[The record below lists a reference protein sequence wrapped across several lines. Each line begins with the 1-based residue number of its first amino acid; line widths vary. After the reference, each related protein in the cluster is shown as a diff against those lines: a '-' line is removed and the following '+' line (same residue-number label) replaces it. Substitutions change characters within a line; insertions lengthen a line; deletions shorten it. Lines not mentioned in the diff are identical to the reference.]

1 MFCTACYV
9 DVLSYVFRAY
19 TVTMGKVA
27 RAGSLFS
34 SKLDGNGKHWHSC
47 ILQWLKDSAC
57 YTRLCL
63 QEVSIPFALVDI
75 SLSMNPIQKKGS
87 PGLLIS
93 KLVSDV
99 CAAQVGGWPT
109 DCVGGAEAPS
119 HPASCLLHGCVICP
133 GYPPSF
139 PIKFNH
145 AGLLQVWLASHPL
158 PFNLLSHIQ

>member
-1 MFCTACYV
+1 MSIEMFCTACYV

-75 SLSMNPIQKKGS
+75 SLSMNPIQKKRFPRSANIKACLRCLCSTSGWVAYWLCWWS
-87 PGLLIS
+87 RGTIA
-93 KLVSDV
+93 V
-99 CAAQVGGWPT
+99 CSMG
-109 DCVGGAEAPS
+109 
-119 HPASCLLHGCVICP
+119 
-133 GYPPSF
+133 
-139 PIKFNH
+139 
-145 AGLLQVWLASHPL
+145 VWSVQATHL
-158 PFNLLSHIQ
+158 PFPLSSIMLGCCKSD